1 MGQSSFLST
10 VPQCSRGMGGSAA
23 LGEELVLKSEGHGFK
38 SLLRVTL
45 LL

>member
-1 MGQSSFLST
+1 MGQSSFLPT
-10 VPQCSRGMGGSAA
+10 PVLRGMGGSAA

-45 LL
+45 IL